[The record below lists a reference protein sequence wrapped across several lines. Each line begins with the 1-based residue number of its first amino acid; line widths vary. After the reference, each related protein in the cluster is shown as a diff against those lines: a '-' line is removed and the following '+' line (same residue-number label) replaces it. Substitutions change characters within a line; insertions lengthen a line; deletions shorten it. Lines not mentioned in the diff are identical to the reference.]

1 MLCSMMLGMTAR
13 WMLGRMLPE
22 WPAVLSCVR
31 FRPRLGCHLD
41 VGDSRRGCLP
51 PLRCSHK
58 GNLSRRAL
66 SQSVTT
72 ASVRSLKC
80 FGRCWEP
87 HHRHTFEV
95 GVRGQAVEPRA
106 QELARS
112 QCPRKCAAETGR
124 CPDLSGPKSG
134 VVAELRVGDKV

>member
-1 MLCSMMLGMTAR
+1 MRFDSLTSSPCVCPYQEKKDWPELQMLCSMMLGMTAR

-95 GVRGQAVEPRA
+95 GVRG
-106 QELARS
+106 
-112 QCPRKCAAETGR
+112 
-124 CPDLSGPKSG
+124 
-134 VVAELRVGDKV
+134 